1 MQWRW
6 SGKAVHG
13 RKLTIFKYTQSQ
25 PTFSDPITNSQGSMR
40 EEEKK
45 KKGTKQK
52 LERQRTERKL
62 TATYTYW
69 DIINFDKSVNKF
81 HLRHCVEKDTSINK
95 ALFSHHSIVL
105 NGCFTSI
112 KTERT

>member
-1 MQWRW
+1 MQWRR

-25 PTFSDPITNSQGSMR
+25 PTFLDPTTNSQGSMR
-40 EEEKK
+40 EEEKKK

-62 TATYTYW
+62 TPTYTYW
-69 DIINFDKSVNKF
+69 DTINFDKSVNKS
-81 HLRHCVEKDTSINK
+81 HLRYSVEKDTTINR
-95 ALFSHHSIVL
+95 ALLSHHL
-105 NGCFTSI
+105 MAY
-112 KTERT
+112 KWKPYQY